1 MKPSISADIKFIGV
15 NDHNIDLFESQFSV
29 PNGISYNSYII
40 LDEKIAVLDSV
51 DKNFGSQWI
60 SNIKAELKDKKP
72 DYLIVHH
79 IEMDHSGNIKLFTEE
94 FPNAKIV
101 ASKLAFVI
109 LNNLFNEDFSQKQ
122 IIVNQGD
129 TLSLGKHNLNFI
141 SAPNVHWPEVIM
153 SYETTEKVLFSGDA
167 FGKFGALDKENSTKP
182 EDWTSEARRYYFG
195 IVGKF
200 GDSTQSALNKLKDLD
215 MKKICPLHGPVLSE
229 NLSYFIDKYDIWSSY
244 KPETE
249 GIFIAYTSVYGN
261 TKKAVEE
268 IAKILKSKGKENIK
282 IADLARED
290 MSKCVEDAF
299 RYSKLILA
307 TTTYTND
314 IFPPMKEFIH
324 HLLDR
329 NYQNRTV
336 GLIGNGSWKPV
347 ATTIMAS
354 MLENGKKLKI
364 LETKVI
370 IKTALNQETRLSL
383 EKLAEEL
390 V

>member
-141 SAPNVHWPEVIM
+141 SAQNVHWPEVIM

-336 GLIGNGSWKPV
+336 GLIGNGSWNPV

-354 MLENGKKLKI
+354 MLENGKNLKI